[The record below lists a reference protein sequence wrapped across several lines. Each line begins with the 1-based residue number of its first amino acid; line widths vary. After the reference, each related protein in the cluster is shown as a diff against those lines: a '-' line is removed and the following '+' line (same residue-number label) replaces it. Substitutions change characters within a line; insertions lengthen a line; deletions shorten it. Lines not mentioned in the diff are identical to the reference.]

1 MTLHLFNPSHD
12 EALAANSPY
21 YYPSTIARR
30 LQTEWGL
37 LPVLWA
43 QPGDC
48 VLVDEDT
55 LQTLSDQ
62 ADSCGSVWAEK
73 LSAVRLLTLRQLT
86 PRLWQQ
92 ITHIMP
98 WGWDPLQRHRLRKA
112 GAPENLLPSDEEL
125 AHIRQLSSR
134 ESTVCLLPQLVA
146 QLRQMGIHAVGET
159 RLVRS
164 LDGVSQALASWQRV
178 VCKSLWS
185 AWGVKVGGRGAAAV
199 CS

>member
-12 EALAANSPY
+12 EALAANFPY

-62 ADSCGSVWAEK
+62 ADTVSYTH
-73 LSAVRLLTLRQLT
+73 LTLPT
-86 PRLWQQ
+86 
-92 ITHIMP
+92 T
-98 WGWDPLQRHRLRKA
+98 
-112 GAPENLLPSDEEL
+112 
-125 AHIRQLSSR
+125 SR
-134 ESTVCLLPQLVA
+134 V
-146 QLRQMGIHAVGET
+146 
-159 RLVRS
+159 
-164 LDGVSQALASWQRV
+164 
-178 VCKSLWS
+178 
-185 AWGVKVGGRGAAAV
+185 
-199 CS
+199 

>member
-1 MTLHLFNPSHD
+1 M
-12 EALAANSPY
+12 
-21 YYPSTIARR
+21 
-30 LQTEWGL
+30 
-37 LPVLWA
+37 LWA

-98 WGWDPLQRHRLRKA
+98 WGWDPSSAIACTK
-112 GAPENLLPSDEEL
+112 PEHPKTSSPLTTSLP
-125 AHIRQLSSR
+125 IF
-134 ESTVCLLPQLVA
+134 
-146 QLRQMGIHAVGET
+146 
-159 RLVRS
+159 
-164 LDGVSQALASWQRV
+164 AS
-178 VCKSLWS
+178 
-185 AWGVKVGGRGAAAV
+185 
-199 CS
+199 